1 MGKANIEDKL
11 GITKASP
18 KNFILLG
25 YFLIL
30 CAVLVLVALINY
42 NPANYHVSPQS
53 DSTLILGK
61 FGTFTAHS
69 LLGIFGLSAWLL
81 PWLIG
86 SLGLLSVKKTNAKE
100 KLFKSLTISTVI
112 VCISVLANI
121 RDDESRITSQEPILD
136 ANSYIHG
143 AGGSI
148 GAILYSGQPIGVS
161 TKQLG
166 GGLKF
171 GWAVLVQ

>member
-1 MGKANIEDKL
+1 MFYFENI
-11 GITKASP
+11 G
-18 KNFILLG
+18 G

-30 CAVLVLVALINY
+30 CAVLVLVALVYY

-53 DSTLILGK
+53 ESTLIFGK

-69 LLGIFGLSAWLL
+69 LFGIFGLSAWLL

-112 VCISVLANI
+112 VSISVLANI
-121 RDDESRITSQEPILD
+121 RDDESRIASQKPILD

-161 TKQLG
+161 INQLG
-166 GGLKF
+166 GGFKI
-171 GWAVLVQ
+171 WC